1 MLHRGR
7 VIARKAV
14 PRSIR
19 PIATAWA
26 FKLVALVLRG
36 QGVYCAACGRS
47 FRRFVVYPS
56 RYCPGCG
63 SYERH
68 RQLCLWLDR
77 NPGAVA
83 GDVLHVGPER
93 CIIDRYKPAAGSWLS
108 VDIDHRLAD
117 RLMDVQALELPPSSH
132 DTVLCAHVLDVV
144 PDVRRALGELQRVLR
159 PGGLLLLQT
168 PEGEDVR
175 PVVAAGFEVETIVL
189 DEQRDPDARRRLGL
203 DLRPLYRC
211 ERLETRTP
219 TA

>member
-1 MLHRGR
+1 VLDRGR
-7 VIARKAV
+7 LIARKAV

-19 PIATAWA
+19 PLATALA
-26 FKLVALVLRG
+26 FKVVALALRG
-36 QGVYCAACGRS
+36 NGVHCAACGRS
-47 FRRFVVYPS
+47 FRRFVAYPTL
-56 RYCPGCG
+56 YCPGCG

-77 NPGAVA
+77 NPGTVA

-93 CIIDRYKPAAGSWLS
+93 CIIDRYKPGAASWLS
-108 VDIDHRLAD
+108 IDIDHHLAD

-144 PDVRRALGELQRVLR
+144 PDVPRALGELHRVLR

-175 PVVAAGFEVETIVL
+175 PLVEAGFEVETIVL
-189 DEQRDPDARRRLGL
+189 DEQRDAGARRRLGL
-203 DLRPLYRC
+203 DLLPLYRC
-211 ERLETRTP
+211 KRREARAP
-219 TA
+219 ID